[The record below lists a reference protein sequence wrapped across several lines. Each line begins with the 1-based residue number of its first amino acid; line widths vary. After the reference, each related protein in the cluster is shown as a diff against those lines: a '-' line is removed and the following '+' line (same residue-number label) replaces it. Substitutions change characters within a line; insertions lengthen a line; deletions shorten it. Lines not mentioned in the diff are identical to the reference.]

1 MNFEYRSKT
10 FKNRNKGSKKSKKT
24 KHKQKNQQKYIKKLD
39 DESLKN
45 LLIQY
50 KLIGRFSKAPRK
62 VLECI
67 AMAVLVDDL

>member
-10 FKNRNKGSKKSKKT
+10 LKNRNKGKKSKKN
-24 KHKQKNQQKYIKKLD
+24 KIKQKKQQKYIKNLD